1 MMPKSAKRFS
11 DDIMLK
17 ILVWRDVCRMAE
29 ISFGGNAVFM
39 MARDVRF
46 LDCTPSRVQRV
57 LAALAFGLTASVMA
71 APASAQ
77 DAAELTVRTGR
88 LENQVRTLSGQIE
101 QLQFEN
107 RRLTE
112 QLRKFQED
120 VDFRLNERGGG
131 GGARPGS
138 AAPGPAA
145 LPPPGGAQQPAQ
157 PGRQR
162 RGDAFDPNAQPQA
175 AGAPRPLGG
184 GVEGIIEEDYAGG
197 GQGQGPLDIQ
207 GVGRSVP
214 QGALP
219 PAQRAGPSVA
229 ATGAAPSPK
238 EAYDTAYAYVL
249 RKEYEQAEM
258 GFRQFLQSYPR
269 DRLAADATFWL
280 GESYLQR
287 QRYREAAE
295 QFLKISRDYPKA
307 GKAADSL
314 LKLGVSLNGLGA
326 RDQACATFAK
336 VSVDYPSASNAV
348 RQGVERERRRAR
360 CA

>member
-1 MMPKSAKRFS
+1 MMLS
-11 DDIMLK
+11 K
-17 ILVWRDVCRMAE
+17 ILTAGRVRPSLMHGLMAGLSLVA
-29 ISFGGNAVFM
+29 IGI
-39 MARDVRF
+39 
-46 LDCTPSRVQRV
+46 VQP
-57 LAALAFGLTASVMA
+57 AA
-71 APASAQ
+71 AQ
-77 DAAELTVRTGR
+77 DAADLLVRTTR
-88 LENQVRTLSGQIE
+88 LENQLRQMSGQIE

-120 VDFRLNERGGG
+120 VDFRLSER
-131 GGARPGS
+131 GGARPGAAPAQAAPS
-138 AAPGPAA
+138 GAAPGAA
-145 LPPPGGAQQPAQ
+145 PAQ

-162 RGDAFDPNAQPQA
+162 RSDAFDPGAQPGA
-175 AGAPRPLGG
+175 AGAPRQLGQ
-184 GVEGIIEEDYAGG
+184 VIDEEFANNP
-197 GQGQGPLDIQ
+197 GQGPLDIS
-207 GVGRSVP
+207 GVGRPVP

-219 PAQRAGPSVA
+219 QAAPRGTSVA
-229 ATGAAPSPK
+229 ATGQAASPR
-238 EAYDTAYAYVL
+238 ELYDLAYAHVL
-249 RKEYEQAEM
+249 RKEYERAEM
-258 GFRQFLQSYPR
+258 GFREFLQSYPR

-307 GKAADSL
+307 TKGADSL

-336 VSVDYPSASNAV
+336 VGVDYPGASTAV
-348 RQGVERERRRAR
+348 RQGVEREQRRAR